1 MYLWDTIG
9 ISKINAAFLTRQQI
23 NRIHVQ
29 QLLLT
34 LFVCKPHNTQRLP
47 LYHEPPNSSIDPY
60 AKKEPDFS

>member
-9 ISKINAAFLTRQQI
+9 ISKINAAFLTGQQI

-60 AKKEPDFS
+60 AKKVQAFS